1 MTAIAH
7 TVWQGLANALLMAW
21 QVGWALVLGFALS
34 AVVQTWVGAER
45 VQRTLGG
52 SGPRSLALASGLGA
66 ASSSCSYAA
75 ITIARSLFTKGA
87 SASSAL
93 AFQFA
98 STNLVIELGAVMW
111 VLIGWQFT
119 LAQLLGGLM
128 LIAIMA
134 LLTRRFI
141 SPRQEDAAR
150 RHALAAAGEPGDGA
164 SGHGGHHSCCASAGT
179 AGTRAASAST
189 GERPSTRERLGS
201 IGAWSDVADSFRH
214 DVTMLWKE
222 LAIGF
227 LLAGFV
233 GLLGDGFL
241 GDLFLRGAPAWLRLI
256 ENAFVG
262 PLIAILSFVCSV
274 GNVPIAAVLWSGGI
288 GFGGVIAFVFADLLV
303 LPILL
308 IYRKFYGRA
317 FAVRIAALMLVAIVI
332 AAVLVDLLFAGTGL
346 IPHVRPSRTEIFGR
360 VTLGYTFAANVLAAA
375 GACALLGLSAR
386 RAGRMRRMRSSAA
399 PSPSI

>member
-1 MTAIAH
+1 VRVMTAIAH
-7 TVWQGLANALLMAW
+7 TLWQGVANGLLMAW

-34 AVVQTWVGAER
+34 AVVQTWVGSER
-45 VQRTLGG
+45 VRRT
-52 SGPRSLALASGLGA
+52 LGA

-75 ITIARSLFTKGA
+75 VTIARSLFAKGA

-119 LAQLLGGLM
+119 LAQLVGGLL
-128 LIAIMA
+128 LIAIMGV
-134 LLTRRFI
+134 LTRLFV
-141 SPRQEDAAR
+141 SPRQEERAR
-150 RHALAAAGEPGDGA
+150 RHALAGLGE
-164 SGHGGHHSCCASAGT
+164 GGHHSCCAGT
-179 AGTRAASAST
+179 SEHLGTRQ
-189 GERPSTRERLGS
+189 RLGS
-201 IGAWSDVADSFRH
+201 LDAWSDVADSFRH
-214 DVTMLWKE
+214 DVAMLWKE
-222 LAIGF
+222 LAVGF

-241 GDLFLRGAPAWLRLI
+241 GDLFLRGAPSWLRLI
-256 ENAFVG
+256 ENAVVG
-262 PLIAILSFVCSV
+262 PLIAMLSFVCSV

-317 FAVRIAALMLVAIVI
+317 FALRITVLMFAAIVL
-332 AAVLVDLLFAGTGL
+332 AAVLVDLLFARAGL
-346 IPHVRPSRTEIFGR
+346 IPHARPSRVEIFGR

-375 GACALLGLSAR
+375 VACALLGLSAR